1 MAEREEIEDRFRANL
16 GRVGDLVVLYESIV
30 SGSRGRKPTQV
41 SDILCA
47 AVVLLHA
54 SLEDLLR
61 SLAEW
66 KLPQAPASS
75 LERVPLAGPGAAKDR
90 FTLVDLAGFRGQT
103 VDAVIAKSVEGF
115 LERSSYNH
123 PGEVIELLGKIGVKA
138 TLDRVLKTKLANM
151 MARRHWIAHRAD
163 RNPRTGPGHQM
174 TRSIS
179 AAEVRIWLKA
189 VETTGGL
196 IFGEL

>member
-1 MAEREEIEDRFRANL
+1 MAERDEIEERFRANL
-16 GRVGDLVVLYESIV
+16 GRVENLVVLYESIV
-30 SGSRGRKPTQV
+30 SGGRGRKPTQV

-66 KLPQAPASS
+66 RLPQAPAAS
-75 LERVPLAGPGAAKDR
+75 LERIPLAAPGAAKDR

-103 VDAVIAKSVEGF
+103 VDAVIAKSVGGF

-123 PGEVIELLGKIGVKA
+123 PGEVVELLVKIGVTTPIDRGLKA
-138 TLDRVLKTKLANM
+138 KLGGM
-151 MARRHWIAHRAD
+151 MDRRHLIAHRAD
-163 RNPRTGPGHQM
+163 RNPLTGPGHQD

-179 AAEVRIWLKA
+179 AALVKRRVKA
-189 VETTGGL
+189 VEAIGGL
-196 IFGEL
+196 ILGEI